1 MRTLP
6 SLAHMI
12 SPTRRSS
19 SHHGLEASPVH
30 ELSRVTGK
38 PEVIGS
44 SVGLVPTNA
53 SVDRTDPL
61 PDGQLGRSPET
72 FDEMGTH
79 AAVDESSNSPG
90 LERTRK
96 QIIGRVF

>member
-1 MRTLP
+1 MRSATNVYRTQ
-6 SLAHMI
+6 HY
-12 SPTRRSS
+12 
-19 SHHGLEASPVH
+19 SPVK
-30 ELSRVTGK
+30 R
-38 PEVIGS
+38 
-44 SVGLVPTNA
+44 A

-90 LERTRK
+90 LERTHK
-96 QIIGRVF
+96 QIIGRFFFPVREWGLAE